1 MVKQLENETGLDLSV
16 VVPVYDEEENV
27 KALSE
32 EIGSVLE
39 SMDVSYEILFVDDGS
54 TDSTVEILKSLPDI
68 KVVKL
73 KKNFGQSAAMQA
85 GFDHAKG
92 RLLVTMDGDMQDDPA
107 NIPRMVEEL
116 EKGYDVIC
124 GWRHKREDKFTKR
137 TFSRMSNWLRRRLLG
152 ETIHDSGC
160 SLRVYKSDVARD
172 LKLQGEMHRYIPALL
187 NWRGSDV
194 GEVKV
199 THRKRGGG
207 ETKYGAKRLVKGGLD
222 LMFVTFWYR
231 YSASPLHLFGTLG
244 ALLAVP
250 GSLISFWLGIERILF
265 NSPLEDRPLF
275 TLALIMIILGIQMF
289 SLGVLAEYISRVYY
303 ETVAMKPYVVAEVVG
318 D

>member
-1 MVKQLENETGLDLSV
+1 VVRKLEKDEGIDISV
-16 VVPVYDEEENV
+16 VVPVYNEQENV
-27 KALSE
+27 KALSD
-32 EIGSVLE
+32 EIKSVLE
-39 SMDVSYEILFVDDGS
+39 SMTVSYEILFVDDGS
-54 TDSTVEILKSLPDI
+54 TDSTVEILESLPDI

-107 NIPRMVEEL
+107 NIPAMIEEQ

-124 GWRHKREDKFTKR
+124 GWRHKRKDKLTKR
-137 TFSRMSNWLRRRLLG
+137 MFSKMSNGLRKRLLG
-152 ETIHDSGC
+152 EEIHDSGC
-160 SLRVYKSDVARD
+160 SLRVYKSDVARN

-187 NWRGSDV
+187 NWRGFKV

-207 ETKYGAKRLVKGGLD
+207 KTKYGAKRLVKGGLD

-250 GSLISFWLGIERILF
+250 GGIIGLWLGLERILF
-265 NSPLEDRPLF
+265 NLPLETRPLF

-303 ETVAMKPYVVAEVVG
+303 ATVAMKPYVIDEG
-318 D
+318 M

>member
-1 MVKQLENETGLDLSV
+1 
-16 VVPVYDEEENV
+16 
-27 KALSE
+27 
-32 EIGSVLE
+32 
-39 SMDVSYEILFVDDGS
+39 
-54 TDSTVEILKSLPDI
+54 
-68 KVVKL
+68 
-73 KKNFGQSAAMQA
+73 MQA

-107 NIPRMVEEL
+107 NIPAMVAEL
-116 EKGYDVIC
+116 EKGYDVVC
-124 GWRHKREDKFTKR
+124 GWRYKRKDKLTKR
-137 TFSRMSNWLRRRLLG
+137 LFSKMSNWLRRRLLG

-187 NWRGSDV
+187 NWRGFNI

-199 THRKRGGG
+199 IHRKRGGG
-207 ETKYGAKRLVKGGLD
+207 KTKYGVKRLAKGGLD

-250 GSLISFWLGIERILF
+250 GGIITLWLGIERILF
-265 NSPLEDRPLF
+265 NLPLETRPLF

-303 ETVAMKPYVVAEVVG
+303 ATVAMKPYVVEEVMG
-318 D
+318 N